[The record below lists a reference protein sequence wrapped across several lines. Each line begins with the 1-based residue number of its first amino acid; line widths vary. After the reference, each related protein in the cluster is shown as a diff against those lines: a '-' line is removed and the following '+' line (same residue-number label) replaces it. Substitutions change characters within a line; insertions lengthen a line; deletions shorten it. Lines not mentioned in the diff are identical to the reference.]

1 MGYFRGCF
9 SAFSL
14 GRSLAQR
21 IVVHQHGGQ
30 LGAVGGA
37 GGVQC
42 AVHAA
47 DQTILNGPGESIPA
61 EPGQRSAVGEGL
73 VDPADAGLKIAPG
86 GAGQIQFKMLI
97 RQ

>member
-9 SAFSL
+9 SAFSP
-14 GRSLAQR
+14 GRSLVQR

-37 GGVQC
+37 VVVKLGAGGQV
-42 AVHAA
+42 AA
-47 DQTILNGPGESIPA
+47 EGI
-61 EPGQRSAVGEGL
+61 VGEGL
-73 VDPADAGLKIAPG
+73 MDPADAGLKIAPG
-86 GAGQIQFKMLI
+86 GVGQVQFKMLI

>member
-30 LGAVGGA
+30 LSAVGGA
-37 GGVQC
+37 VVVKLGAGGQL
-42 AVHAA
+42 AA
-47 DQTILNGPGESIPA
+47 EGI
-61 EPGQRSAVGEGL
+61 VGEGL

-86 GAGQIQFKMLI
+86 GVGQDQFKMLI